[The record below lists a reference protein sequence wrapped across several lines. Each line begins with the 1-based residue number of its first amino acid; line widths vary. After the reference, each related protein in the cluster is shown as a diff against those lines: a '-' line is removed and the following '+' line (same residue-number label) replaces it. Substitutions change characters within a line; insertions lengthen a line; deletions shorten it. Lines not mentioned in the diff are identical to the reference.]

1 MSESRPAGWNCDAP
15 RATGIGLRGAHHRDW
30 LEGRG
35 RAGWLEAHA
44 ENYFAAGGALP
55 AVLDRLRCDRP
66 LALHGVGLSLGGID
80 PLASSHLR
88 AWRRLV
94 DRHDPCVI
102 SEHLCWGANAGVHFN
117 DLLPLPYTE
126 ESLRHVAER
135 ITRFQDAV
143 GRRVL
148 IENVSSY
155 VRFAESTLTEW
166 EFLAELVTL
175 TDCGLLLDVNN
186 VYVNAINHHF
196 EACDFLNALPSAAIG
211 EIHLAGHARTTVEGA
226 TLCIDT
232 HDREIC
238 AEVWALYAHAVRRHG
253 RKPTLIEWDAAL
265 PSLATLEAEA
275 ARADAIA
282 YDIEGATR
290 D

>member
-1 MSESRPAGWNCDAP
+1 MSGSPPAGWNCDAP

-30 LEGRG
+30 LDGRG
-35 RAGWLEAHA
+35 HAGWLEAHA

-55 AVLDRLRCDRP
+55 AILDRLRRDRP
-66 LALHGVGLSLGGID
+66 LALHGVGLSLGGSD
-80 PLASSHLR
+80 PLDRSHLR
-88 AWRRLV
+88 AWRRLI

-102 SEHLCWGANAGVHFN
+102 SEHLCWAANAGVHFN

-126 ESLRHVAER
+126 ESVRHVADR
-135 ITRFQDAV
+135 IRQFQDVV
-143 GRRVL
+143 GRRIL

-155 VRFAESTLTEW
+155 VHFAESTLAEW
-166 EFLAELVTL
+166 EFLAELVAR
-175 TDCGLLLDVNN
+175 TDCGILLDVNN
-186 VYVNAINHHF
+186 VYVNAINHRF
-196 EACDFLNALPSAAIG
+196 KAFDFLNGLPSDAIG
-211 EIHLAGHARTTVEGA
+211 EIHLAGHTRTTVDGA

-238 AEVWALYAHAVRRHG
+238 ADVWELYAHALRRHG
-253 RKPTLIEWDAAL
+253 HKPTLIEWDADL

-282 YDIEGATR
+282 HDIEASSH

>member
-1 MSESRPAGWNCDAP
+1 MNGSRPAGWNCDAP
-15 RATGIGLRGAHHRDW
+15 RTTGIGLRGAHHCDW

-55 AVLDRLRCDRP
+55 AVLDALRRDRP
-66 LALHGVGLSLGGID
+66 LALHGVGLSLGGSD
-80 PLASSHLR
+80 PLDPLHLA

-94 DRHDPCVI
+94 DRHEPCVI

-126 ESLRHVAER
+126 ESLQHVAAR
-135 ITRFQDAV
+135 IRQFQDTV
-143 GRRVL
+143 RRRVL

-155 VRFAESTLTEW
+155 VRFAESALDEW
-166 EFLAELVTL
+166 EFLAELVAI

-186 VYVNAINHHF
+186 VYVNACNHGF
-196 EACDFLNALPSAAIG
+196 AARDFLNALPSDAIG
-211 EIHLAGHARTTVEGA
+211 EIHLAGHARTAVDGA

-232 HDREIC
+232 HDRTVC
-238 AEVWALYAHAVRRHG
+238 AEVWELYADALQRHG
-253 RKPTLIEWDAAL
+253 QKPTLIEWDADL
-265 PSLATLEAEA
+265 PPLATLEAEA

-282 YDIEGATR
+282 NVTHD
-290 D
+290 

>member
-1 MSESRPAGWNCDAP
+1 MNGSRPAGWNCDAP
-15 RATGIGLRGAHHRDW
+15 RTTGIGLRGAHHRDW

-55 AVLDRLRCDRP
+55 AVLDALRRDRP
-66 LALHGVGLSLGGID
+66 LALHGVGLSLGGSD
-80 PLASSHLR
+80 PLDPLHLA

-94 DRHDPCVI
+94 DRHEPCVI

-126 ESLRHVAER
+126 ESLQHVAAR
-135 ITRFQDAV
+135 IRQFQDTV
-143 GRRVL
+143 RRRVL

-155 VRFAESTLTEW
+155 VRFAESALDEW
-166 EFLAELVTL
+166 EFLAELVAI

-186 VYVNAINHHF
+186 VYVNACNHGF
-196 EACDFLNALPSAAIG
+196 AARDFLNALPSDAIG
-211 EIHLAGHARTTVEGA
+211 EIHLAGHARTTVDGA

-232 HDREIC
+232 HDRTVC
-238 AEVWALYAHAVRRHG
+238 AEVWELYADALQRHG
-253 RKPTLIEWDAAL
+253 RKPTLIEWDADL
-265 PSLATLEAEA
+265 PPLATLEAEA

-282 YDIEGATR
+282 NVTHD
-290 D
+290 

>member
-1 MSESRPAGWNCDAP
+1 MNGSRPAGWNCDAP
-15 RATGIGLRGAHHRDW
+15 RTTGIGLRGAHHRDW

-35 RAGWLEAHA
+35 CAGWLEAHA

-55 AVLDRLRCDRP
+55 AVLDALRRDRP
-66 LALHGVGLSLGGID
+66 LALHGVGLSLGGSD
-80 PLASSHLR
+80 PLDPVHLA

-94 DRHDPCVI
+94 DRHEPCVI

-126 ESLRHVAER
+126 ESLRHVAAR
-135 ITRFQDAV
+135 IRQFQDTV
-143 GRRVL
+143 RRRVL

-155 VRFAESTLTEW
+155 VRFAESALDEW
-166 EFLAELVTL
+166 EFLAELVAI

-186 VYVNAINHHF
+186 VYVNACNHGF
-196 EACDFLNALPSAAIG
+196 AARDFLNALPSDAIG
-211 EIHLAGHARTTVEGA
+211 EIHLAGHARTAVDDA

-232 HDREIC
+232 HDRTVC
-238 AEVWALYAHAVRRHG
+238 AEVWELYADALQRHG
-253 RKPTLIEWDAAL
+253 RKPTLIEWDADL
-265 PSLATLEAEA
+265 PPLATLEAEA

-282 YDIEGATR
+282 NVTHD
-290 D
+290 

>member
-1 MSESRPAGWNCDAP
+1 MNGSRPAGWNCDAP
-15 RATGIGLRGAHHRDW
+15 RTTGIGLRGAHHRDW

-55 AVLDRLRCDRP
+55 AVLDALRRDRP
-66 LALHGVGLSLGGID
+66 LALHGVGLSLGGSD
-80 PLASSHLR
+80 PLDPLHLA

-94 DRHDPCVI
+94 DRHEPCVI

-126 ESLRHVAER
+126 ESLRHVAAR
-135 ITRFQDAV
+135 IRQFQDTV
-143 GRRVL
+143 RRRVL

-155 VRFAESTLTEW
+155 VRFAESALDEW
-166 EFLAELVTL
+166 EFLAELVAI

-186 VYVNAINHHF
+186 VYVNACNHGF
-196 EACDFLNALPSAAIG
+196 AARDFLNALPSDAIG
-211 EIHLAGHARTTVEGA
+211 EIHLAGHARTTVDGA

-232 HDREIC
+232 HDRTVC
-238 AEVWALYAHAVRRHG
+238 AEVWELYADALQRHG
-253 RKPTLIEWDAAL
+253 RKPTLIEWDADL
-265 PSLATLEAEA
+265 PPLATLEAEA

-282 YDIEGATR
+282 NVTHD
-290 D
+290 

>member
-1 MSESRPAGWNCDAP
+1 MNGSRPAGWNCDAP
-15 RATGIGLRGAHHRDW
+15 RTTGIGLRGAHHRDW

-55 AVLDRLRCDRP
+55 AVLDALRRDRP
-66 LALHGVGLSLGGID
+66 LALHGVGLSLGGSD
-80 PLASSHLR
+80 PLDPLHLA

-94 DRHDPCVI
+94 DRHEPCVI

-126 ESLRHVAER
+126 ESLRHVAAR
-135 ITRFQDAV
+135 IRQFQDTV
-143 GRRVL
+143 RRRVL

-155 VRFAESTLTEW
+155 VRFAESALDEW
-166 EFLAELVTL
+166 EFLAELVAI

-186 VYVNAINHHF
+186 VYVNACNHGF
-196 EACDFLNALPSAAIG
+196 AARDFLNALPSDAIG
-211 EIHLAGHARTTVEGA
+211 EIHLAGHARTAVDGA

-232 HDREIC
+232 HDRTVC
-238 AEVWALYAHAVRRHG
+238 AEVWELYADALQRHG
-253 RKPTLIEWDAAL
+253 RKPTLIEWDADL
-265 PSLATLEAEA
+265 PPLATLEAEA

-282 YDIEGATR
+282 NVTHD
-290 D
+290 

>member
-1 MSESRPAGWNCDAP
+1 MNGSRPAGWNCDAP
-15 RATGIGLRGAHHRDW
+15 RTTGIGLRGAHHRDW

-55 AVLDRLRCDRP
+55 AVLDALRHDRP
-66 LALHGVGLSLGGID
+66 LALHGVGLSLGGSD
-80 PLASSHLR
+80 PLDPLHLA

-94 DRHDPCVI
+94 DRHEPCVI

-126 ESLRHVAER
+126 ESLQHVAAR
-135 ITRFQDAV
+135 IRQFQDTV
-143 GRRVL
+143 RRRVL

-155 VRFAESTLTEW
+155 VRFAESALDEW
-166 EFLAELVTL
+166 EFLAELVAI

-186 VYVNAINHHF
+186 VYVNACNHGF
-196 EACDFLNALPSAAIG
+196 AARDFLNALPSDAIG
-211 EIHLAGHARTTVEGA
+211 EIHLAGHARTAVDGA

-232 HDREIC
+232 HDRTVC
-238 AEVWALYAHAVRRHG
+238 AEVWELYADALQRHG
-253 RKPTLIEWDAAL
+253 RKPTLIEWDADL
-265 PSLATLEAEA
+265 PPLATLEAEA

-282 YDIEGATR
+282 NVTHD
-290 D
+290 

>member
-1 MSESRPAGWNCDAP
+1 MNGSRPVGWNCDAP
-15 RATGIGLRGAHHRDW
+15 RTTGIGLRGAHHRDW

-55 AVLDRLRCDRP
+55 AVLDALRRDRP
-66 LALHGVGLSLGGID
+66 LALHGVGLSLGGSD
-80 PLASSHLR
+80 PLDPLHLA

-94 DRHDPCVI
+94 DRHEPCVI

-126 ESLRHVAER
+126 ESLQHVAAR
-135 ITRFQDAV
+135 IRQFQDTV
-143 GRRVL
+143 RRRVL

-155 VRFAESTLTEW
+155 VRFAESALDEW
-166 EFLAELVTL
+166 EFLAELVAI

-186 VYVNAINHHF
+186 VYVNACNHGF
-196 EACDFLNALPSAAIG
+196 AARDFLNALPSDAIG
-211 EIHLAGHARTTVEGA
+211 EIHLAGHARTTVDGA

-232 HDREIC
+232 HDRTVC
-238 AEVWALYAHAVRRHG
+238 AEVWELYADALQRHG
-253 RKPTLIEWDAAL
+253 RKPTLIEWDADL
-265 PSLATLEAEA
+265 PPLATLEAEA

-282 YDIEGATR
+282 NVTHD
-290 D
+290 

>member
-1 MSESRPAGWNCDAP
+1 MNGSRPAGWNCDAP
-15 RATGIGLRGAHHRDW
+15 RTTGIGLRGAHHRDW

-55 AVLDRLRCDRP
+55 AVLDALRRDRP
-66 LALHGVGLSLGGID
+66 LALHGVGLSLGGSD
-80 PLASSHLR
+80 PLDPLHLA

-94 DRHDPCVI
+94 DRHEPCVI

-126 ESLRHVAER
+126 ESLQHVAAR
-135 ITRFQDAV
+135 IRQFQDTV
-143 GRRVL
+143 RRRVL

-155 VRFAESTLTEW
+155 VRFAESALDEW
-166 EFLAELVTL
+166 EFLAELVAI

-186 VYVNAINHHF
+186 VYVNACNHGF
-196 EACDFLNALPSAAIG
+196 AARDFLNALPSDAIG
-211 EIHLAGHARTTVEGA
+211 EIHLAGHARTAVDGA

-232 HDREIC
+232 HDRTVC
-238 AEVWALYAHAVRRHG
+238 AEVWELYADALQRHG
-253 RKPTLIEWDAAL
+253 RKPTLIEWDADL
-265 PSLATLEAEA
+265 PPLATLEAEA

-282 YDIEGATR
+282 NVTHD
-290 D
+290 